1 MVLALAGDS
10 TMTKFLDMVLVLVA
24 FGRRF
29 RCRGDGCPVRQ
40 PAAKIAKVESHA
52 KGACSVLHGRDA
64 SSLRRQPKIAK
75 GESNGNKLVWLPLP
89 NRILSSMQSKIAKVE
104 SHAKGACSVLHGR
117 DASCLRR
124 QPKIAKG
131 ESNANFEGGVL
142 KDSESRARRRTGPES
157 LVPARGSPGRV
168 GWRSVEKYEAAWG
181 QRRKARKKV
190 LFLQL
195 PFS

>member
-1 MVLALAGDS
+1 M
-10 TMTKFLDMVLVLVA
+10 VLVA

-64 SSLRRQPKIAK
+64 SCLRRQPKIAK

-131 ESNANFEGGVL
+131 ESNGNKLVWLPLPNRILSSMQSKIAKVEHRANGLARVCIVQ
-142 KDSESRARRRTGPES
+142 SR
-157 LVPARGSPGRV
+157 PARTILQKGFEEILR
-168 GWRSVEKYEAAWG
+168 WG
-181 QRRKARKKV
+181 GDAR
-190 LFLQL
+190 F
-195 PFS
+195 FSKSFALSYYQNL

>member
-1 MVLALAGDS
+1 MPSRDS
-10 TMTKFLDMVLVLVA
+10 RASFGFFYALVLQA
-24 FGRRF
+24 GKTIRTGRLP
-29 RCRGDGCPVRQ
+29 CKDS
-40 PAAKIAKVESHA
+40 ESREPC
-52 KGACSVLHGRDA
+52 KR
-64 SSLRRQPKIAK
+64 SLLGFAWPR
-75 GESNGNKLVWLPLP
+75 
-89 NRILSSMQSKIAKVE
+89 RILSSAAAKDSE
-104 SHAKGACSVLHGR
+104 SREPCKRSLLGFASVLHGR

-124 QPKIAKG
+124 QPKVAKV

-181 QRRKARKKV
+181 QRRKARKKA

>member
-1 MVLALAGDS
+1 MAARQCRPAIPGHP
-10 TMTKFLDMVLVLVA
+10 LDFSMRLSCKQE
-24 FGRRF
+24 RRF
-29 RCRGDGCPVRQ
+29 APD
-40 PAAKIAKVESHA
+40 
-52 KGACSVLHGRDA
+52 ACLA
-64 SSLRRQPKIAK
+64 
-75 GESNGNKLVWLPLP
+75 
-89 NRILSSMQSKIAKVE
+89 KIAKVE

-124 QPKIAKG
+124 QPKIAKV
-131 ESNANFEGGVL
+131 ESHAKGACSVLHGRDASCLRRQPKIAKVESHANFEGGVL